1 MAGAALGQVGPRRP
15 RAAGLESPR
24 REAHFREDPA
34 AQPVRLGA
42 APPHSG
48 SAARRGGGEGAPLER
63 SAELWWA
70 VAVAGGGWR
79 VVVGGKETGT
89 GGPRRE
95 TWRRGQL
102 WERHR
107 TGWGTKK
114 GVVSLWRLRDRPPV
128 LNRGGGGLQAQ
139 RASSGLDWELDS
151 RPFFL
156 GTEG

>member
-1 MAGAALGQVGPRRP
+1 M
-15 RAAGLESPR
+15 
-24 REAHFREDPA
+24 
-34 AQPVRLGA
+34 
-42 APPHSG
+42 
-48 SAARRGGGEGAPLER
+48 ER

-102 WERHR
+102 WERHG

-128 LNRGGGGLQAQ
+128 LTGKGVGCRRRGHPQVWTGNWI
-139 RASSGLDWELDS
+139 SG
-151 RPFFL
+151 PFFSELKVKIVVCPRPLIYGNEAPHL
-156 GTEG
+156 GWPSRRVRMVRETRDAPGKTGHSPFLLT